1 VKVKNTFTSISENLM
16 STFKNR
22 GIPDAVLEQFRI
34 VGNDLFVHGLIT
46 SHGGNMSIR
55 RDDRIIITRSG
66 CMLGHIGERDLVET
80 GLDPVNDSNKQASS
94 EIAVHR
100 AIYRHTPSLAVVHA
114 HPAHAIAL
122 SIADDKIEP
131 LDVEGSYYM
140 PNVPII
146 GRGEKVYGGKM
157 ADDIARA
164 LIDNRAAVVYAHGS
178 FAAGRDLYEALHY
191 TSTLQESCRI
201 IAIVRQLNHKKH

>member
-1 VKVKNTFTSISENLM
+1 MKVKNTFTSISENLM

-22 GIPDAVLEQFRI
+22 GIPDAVLEQFQV
-34 VGNDLFVHGLIT
+34 VGSNLFVRGLIT

-55 RDDRIIITRSG
+55 RGDRIIITRSG
-66 CMLGHIGERDLVET
+66 CMLGHIGERDLVEA
-80 GLDPVNDSNKQASS
+80 GIDDSDTPETASS

-100 AIYRHTPSLAVVHA
+100 AIYRHTPALAVVHA
-114 HPAHAIAL
+114 HPSYAIAL
-122 SIADDKIEP
+122 SIADDRIEP

-157 ADDIARA
+157 ADDIAKA

>member
-1 VKVKNTFTSISENLM
+1 M
-16 STFKNR
+16 STLKRR
-22 GIPDAVLEQFRI
+22 GISDTVLAQFQS
-34 VGNDLFVHGLIT
+34 VGGDLFICGLIT

-55 RDDRIIITRSG
+55 DGDRIVITRTG
-66 CMLGHIGERDLVET
+66 CMLGHITQSDLVEAGVAPDDDT
-80 GLDPVNDSNKQASS
+80 PKNASS

-100 AIYRHTPSLAVVHA
+100 AIYKHTPALAVVHA

-122 SIADDKIEP
+122 SLVDAEIAP

-140 PNVPII
+140 PGVPIV

-164 LIDNRAAVVYAHGS
+164 LIDRRIAMVYAHGS
-178 FAAGRDLYEALHY
+178 FAAGRDLYEAHHF
-191 TSTLQESCRI
+191 TSTLEESCRI
-201 IAIVRQLNHKKH
+201 IAIARQLKR

>member
-1 VKVKNTFTSISENLM
+1 M
-16 STFKNR
+16 STFKR
-22 GIPDAVLEQFRI
+22 KGISDTVLAQFQS
-34 VGNDLFVHGLIT
+34 VGNDLFLRGLIT

-55 RDDRIIITRSG
+55 DKDRIIITRTG
-66 CMLGHIGERDLVET
+66 CMLGHITQSDLVEAGVT
-80 GLDPVNDSNKQASS
+80 PDDDTPRNASS

-100 AIYRHTPSLAVVHA
+100 AIYQHTSALAVVHA

-122 SIADDKIEP
+122 SLVDEKIVP

-140 PNVPII
+140 PVVPII

-164 LIDNRAAVVYAHGS
+164 LIDRRIAMVYAHGS
-178 FAAGRDLYEALHY
+178 FATGRDLYEAHHF
-191 TSTLQESCRI
+191 TSTLEESCRI
-201 IAIVRQLNHKKH
+201 ISIVRQIKK

>member
-1 VKVKNTFTSISENLM
+1 
-16 STFKNR
+16 
-22 GIPDAVLEQFRI
+22 VLEQFRA
-34 VGNDLFVHGLIT
+34 VGSDLFLRGLIT

-55 RDDRIIITRSG
+55 DGGRIIITRSG
-66 CMLGHIGERDLVET
+66 CMLGHIGERDLVEA
-80 GLDPVNDSNKQASS
+80 GADPDDEIPWDASS

-100 AIYRHTPSLAVVHA
+100 AVYRHTPSLAVVHA
-114 HPAHAIAL
+114 HPAHAVAL

-131 LDVEGSYYM
+131 MDVEGSYYM

-191 TSTLQESCRI
+191 TTTLEESCRI
-201 IAIVRQLNHKKH
+201 ISIVRQLKDK

>member
-1 VKVKNTFTSISENLM
+1 MKVKNTFTSISENLM
-16 STFKNR
+16 STFKRR
-22 GIPDAVLEQFRI
+22 GIPDAVLAQFQV
-34 VGNDLFVHGLIT
+34 VGGDLFVRGLTT

-66 CMLGHIGERDLVET
+66 CMLGHIGERDLVEA
-80 GLDPVNDSNKQASS
+80 GIDDSDTPENASS

-100 AIYRHTPSLAVVHA
+100 AIYRNTDATAIVHA
-114 HPAHAIAL
+114 HPSYAIAL
-122 SIADDKIEP
+122 SIVDDKIEP

-140 PNVPII
+140 PSVPII

-157 ADDIARA
+157 ADEIAKA
-164 LIDNRAAVVYAHGS
+164 LIDNRAAVIYAHGS

-191 TSTLQESCRI
+191 TSTLEESCRI
-201 IAIVRQLNHKKH
+201 IAAVRQLNHKQH

>member
-1 VKVKNTFTSISENLM
+1 M
-16 STFKNR
+16 STFKR
-22 GIPDAVLEQFRI
+22 KGISDTVLAQFQS
-34 VGNDLFVHGLIT
+34 VGNDLFLRGLIT

-55 RDDRIIITRSG
+55 DKDRIIITRTG
-66 CMLGHIGERDLVET
+66 CMLGHITQSDLVEAGVT
-80 GLDPVNDSNKQASS
+80 PDDDTPRNASS

-100 AIYRHTPSLAVVHA
+100 AIYQHTSALAVVHA

-122 SIADDKIEP
+122 SLVDEKIVP

-140 PNVPII
+140 PVVPII

-164 LIDNRAAVVYAHGS
+164 LIDRRIAMVYAHGS
-178 FAAGRDLYEALHY
+178 FATGRDLYEAHHFP
-191 TSTLQESCRI
+191 STLEESCRI
-201 IAIVRQLNHKKH
+201 ITIVRQLKR

>member
-1 VKVKNTFTSISENLM
+1 
-16 STFKNR
+16 
-22 GIPDAVLEQFRI
+22 
-34 VGNDLFVHGLIT
+34 VGSDLFIRGLIT

-55 RDDRIIITRSG
+55 DRDQIIITRTG
-66 CMLGHIGERDLVET
+66 CMLGHIGECDLIEAGIGEGDT
-80 GLDPVNDSNKQASS
+80 PKNASS

-100 AIYRHTPSLAVVHA
+100 AIYQHTPTLAIVHA

-122 SIADDKIEP
+122 SIVDEKIEP

-164 LIDNRAAVVYAHGS
+164 LIDNRAAVIYAHGS

-191 TSTLQESCRI
+191 TSTLEESCRI
-201 IAIVRQLNHKKH
+201 IATVRQLNRKQH